1 MLVIYNKDATTF
13 NNLGLG
19 ILKDFYSNP
28 LITEVL
34 NGEYNLEFEYI
45 SEGWLADKLEIGNII
60 KARGQLFR
68 IWNIQPDLKKIK
80 VLAKHIFFDLSK
92 NFLEDVSPT
101 NLTSQNA
108 LTWILA
114 RTNTENDYTVTGDC
128 TATSS
133 ARYVRKNVIDAIY
146 NEDNALLKKF
156 GGELELNNFSI
167 YVHQKRGSDSGISVM
182 YGKNLSGVQ
191 MDVDLSTVVTKIMPQ
206 GKDGLLLDE
215 LYVESPLI
223 ENYFSP
229 FYQKIEFS
237 DIGVDEDN
245 NISESDAKNQLR
257 LAAQKLFNEGIDK
270 PTISIKF
277 DFIELSKATEYKQ
290 YENLETV
297 SLGDTVK
304 AIIPK
309 LNVRL
314 ETRVV
319 KTVYDCL
326 LERTTK
332 IECGTVTPNIV
343 TKQSENTREIT
354 NKLQEIDVSSILSE
368 AQANATDL
376 INHPFGGRIFISEST
391 GELYIMNTSDPN
403 TATQVWKWGLG
414 GLGFSSNGISGP
426 YGIAM
431 TQDGKINADYITTG
445 TLSASVIE
453 GYENLLIQV
462 NRIVNLVLSVENMN
476 YVHIENAM
484 KGQLQELTIKGNI
497 NLLYP
502 SNDLYP
508 SNLLYPLDTYLIVD
522 VSRTLTQNAKRYHL
536 PFTNLT
542 SSDQFK
548 YSKGKCYIIHSDET
562 IDELEDIDIQLFEGD
577 NYLYLESFPKEI
589 LLPTGYTQVDY
600 IKAHRVEYIDTGYYP
615 NPNTRIESVFQYTQ
629 TTPVQMRVF
638 GNSYQETDGLS
649 ASMYIN
655 GSGKFAWACQNGR
668 GNWKAT
674 TLTADT
680 NKHKFIMDMKNDK
693 IYIDDYVENI
703 TTTHTNTAINSL
715 LLPTYRNTDG
725 SVGLTAYGKIYSFKI
740 YDNDILVRDFI
751 PCYRNSD
758 NEVGL
763 YDLVNNVFYT
773 NQGAGTFAKGPET
786 VDLKITSK
794 YVVKN
799 EYSDVFSTKAEMYS
813 AINQTSQSIDLKLE
827 KKTDKDNII
836 AQINMS
842 TEKDNNGSYI
852 GIEAD
857 KLNFKGKKFN
867 LTADDVEIISN
878 VLNVDKNGIIVI
890 KDTATGNV
898 SNFEIIKN
906 TGEKCDVWGR
916 SIEFTES
923 ASIHSRFGLNSL
935 DIYNGPKYLSYD
947 QGNLYISGQ
956 VYPSSLEKLKKNF
969 EKLENGLDIIN
980 DTEIYKYNMKY
991 EDDNSKKHIG
1001 FVIGDNYKYSK
1012 EITSIKNNSVD
1023 LYSMVAVAYK
1033 AIQEQQE
1040 EIKKLREM
1048 IKNGIYKNKLEQ

>member
-1 MLVIYNKDATTF
+1 MLILYNKDATTF

-114 RTNTENDYTVTGDC
+114 RTSTENDYIVTGDC
-128 TATSS
+128 TTTAS

-156 GGELELNNFSI
+156 GGELELNNFNI

-309 LNVRL
+309 LNVSL

-376 INHPFGGRIFISEST
+376 INHPFGGHIFISEST
-391 GELYIMNTSDPN
+391 GELYIMNTTDPT

-426 YGIAM
+426 YGVAM

-453 GYENLLIQV
+453 GYSNLLIQV
-462 NRIVNLVLSVENMN
+462 NKLVNLVKSTTGEN
-476 YVHIENAM
+476 YIHIEDAAE
-484 KGQLQELTIKGNI
+484 GQLQELIIEGNI
-497 NLLYP
+497 NLIYPASNLYP
-502 SNDLYP
+502 ASDLYP
-508 SNLLYPLDTYLIVD
+508 IDTYLIV
-522 VSRTLTQNAKRYHL
+522 SPTRNISQASKRYHIPISSL
-536 PFTNLT
+536 TTNEK
-542 SSDQFK
+542 FK
-548 YSKGKCYIIHSDET
+548 YIKGECYFIHSDET
-562 IDELEDIDIQLFEGD
+562 IEKLTDLDIQLLEGD
-577 NYLYLESFPKEI
+577 NFIFLESFQNNI
-589 LLPTGYTQVDY
+589 
-600 IKAHRVEYIDTGYYP
+600 
-615 NPNTRIESVFQYTQ
+615 N
-629 TTPVQMRVF
+629 
-638 GNSYQETDGLS
+638 LS
-649 ASMYIN
+649 A
-655 GSGKFAWACQNGR
+655 
-668 GNWKAT
+668 
-674 TLTADT
+674 
-680 NKHKFIMDMKNDK
+680 
-693 IYIDDYVENI
+693 
-703 TTTHTNTAINSL
+703 
-715 LLPTYRNTDG
+715 
-725 SVGLTAYGKIYSFKI
+725 
-740 YDNDILVRDFI
+740 
-751 PCYRNSD
+751 
-758 NEVGL
+758 
-763 YDLVNNVFYT
+763 
-773 NQGAGTFAKGPET
+773 
-786 VDLKITSK
+786 K
-794 YVVKN
+794 YVVKS
-799 EYSDVFSTKAEMYS
+799 EYTDVFSTKAEMHS
-813 AINQTSQSIDLKLE
+813 AINLSNETINLE
-827 KKTDKDNII
+827 LSKKTDKDNII

-842 TEKDNNGSYI
+842 TEKDNQGSYI

-867 LTADDVEIISN
+867 LTADDIEIDSDI
-878 VLNVDKNGIIVI
+878 LKVDKNGIVTVI
-890 KDTATGNV
+890 DNASGNI
-898 SNFEIIKN
+898 SNFKIIKN
-906 TGEKCDVWGR
+906 TGEICNIWGR

-923 ASIHSRFGLNSL
+923 SNIHSRFGLNTL

-956 VYPSSLEKLKKNF
+956 VYPASLEKMKKNF
-969 EKLENGLDIIN
+969 EKLENGLKIVN

-991 EDDNSKKHIG
+991 ENDNEKKHIG

-1012 EITSIKNNSVD
+1012 EITSDKNNSVD
-1023 LYSMVAVAYK
+1023 LYSMIAVAYK

-1040 EIKKLREM
+1040 QIRKLKEM
-1048 IKNGIYKNKLEQ
+1048 IKNGIHENNLE

>member
-1 MLVIYNKDATTF
+1 MLVIYNKDATTY

-114 RTNTENDYTVTGDC
+114 RTSTENDYTVTGDC
-128 TATSS
+128 TATASV
-133 ARYVRKNVIDAIY
+133 RYVRKNVIDAIY

-156 GGELELNNFSI
+156 GGELELNNFNI

-206 GKDGLLLDE
+206 GKDGLLLDK
-215 LYVESPLI
+215 LYVESPLL

-309 LNVRL
+309 LNVSL

-376 INHPFGGRIFISEST
+376 INHPFGGHIFISEST
-391 GELYIMNTSDPN
+391 GELYIMNTNDPT

-426 YGIAM
+426 YGVAM

-453 GYENLLIQV
+453 GYSNLLIQV
-462 NRIVNLVLSVENMN
+462 NKLVNLVKSTTGEN
-476 YVHIENAM
+476 YIHIEDAAE
-484 KGQLQELTIKGNI
+484 GQLQELIIEGNI
-497 NLLYP
+497 SLIYP
-502 SNDLYP
+502 ATDLYP
-508 SNLLYPLDTYLIVD
+508 ASDLYPIDTYLIISPTRTISQ
-522 VSRTLTQNAKRYHL
+522 VSKRYHL
-536 PFTNLT
+536 PISSLTTNEK
-542 SSDQFK
+542 FK
-548 YSKGKCYIIHSDET
+548 YIKGECYFIHSDET
-562 IDELEDIDIQLFEGD
+562 IEKLTDLDIQLLDGD
-577 NYLYLESFPKEI
+577 NFIFLESFQNNI
-589 LLPTGYTQVDY
+589 
-600 IKAHRVEYIDTGYYP
+600 
-615 NPNTRIESVFQYTQ
+615 N
-629 TTPVQMRVF
+629 
-638 GNSYQETDGLS
+638 LS
-649 ASMYIN
+649 A
-655 GSGKFAWACQNGR
+655 
-668 GNWKAT
+668 
-674 TLTADT
+674 
-680 NKHKFIMDMKNDK
+680 
-693 IYIDDYVENI
+693 
-703 TTTHTNTAINSL
+703 
-715 LLPTYRNTDG
+715 
-725 SVGLTAYGKIYSFKI
+725 
-740 YDNDILVRDFI
+740 
-751 PCYRNSD
+751 
-758 NEVGL
+758 
-763 YDLVNNVFYT
+763 
-773 NQGAGTFAKGPET
+773 
-786 VDLKITSK
+786 K
-794 YVVKN
+794 YVVKS
-799 EYSDVFSTKAEMYS
+799 EYTDVFSTKAEMHS
-813 AINQTSQSIDLKLE
+813 AINQTSQTIDLKLE

-842 TEKDNNGSYI
+842 TEKDNHGSYI

-867 LTADDVEIISN
+867 LTADDIEITSDLLNLTKEGKLTIIDDASGNISN
-878 VLNVDKNGIIVI
+878 L
-890 KDTATGNV
+890 
-898 SNFEIIKN
+898 EIIKN
-906 TGEKCDVWGR
+906 TGEKCDIWGR
-916 SIEFTES
+916 SIDFTES
-923 ASIHSRFGLNSL
+923 STIHSRFGLNSL
-935 DIYNGPKYLSYD
+935 DIYNGIKYLTYD

-956 VYPSSLEKLKKNF
+956 IYPSSIKKMKKNI
-969 EKLENGLDIIN
+969 EKLENGLSIVN
-980 DTEIYKYNMKY
+980 SVEIYKYNMKY
-991 EDDNSKKHIG
+991 EQDNVKKHIG
-1001 FVIGDNYKYSK
+1001 FIIDDEYNYSK
-1012 EITSIKNNSVD
+1012 EITSMENNSVD
-1023 LYSMVAVAYK
+1023 LYSMIAVAYK
-1033 AIQEQQE
+1033 AIQELYK
-1040 EIKKLREM
+1040 EINELKEM
-1048 IKNGIYKNKLEQ
+1048 INNGIQ

>member
-114 RTNTENDYTVTGDC
+114 RTSTGNDYTVTGDC
-128 TATSS
+128 TATAS

-156 GGELELNNFSI
+156 GGELELNNFNI

-191 MDVDLSTVVTKIMPQ
+191 MDIDLSTVVTKIMPQ

-215 LYVESPLI
+215 LYVESPLL

-309 LNVRL
+309 LNVSL

-376 INHPFGGRIFISEST
+376 INHPFGGHIFISEST
-391 GELYIMNTSDPN
+391 GELYIMNTTDPT

-426 YGIAM
+426 YGVAM

-445 TLSASVIE
+445 TLSASVID
-453 GYENLLIQV
+453 GYSNLLIQV
-462 NRIVNLVLSVENMN
+462 NQIINSVTDVKSKN
-476 YVHIENAM
+476 YIHLENAM
-484 KGQLQELTIKGNI
+484 EGQLQELTIQGLI
-497 NLLYP
+497 DLLYP
-502 SNDLYP
+502 SNSLYP
-508 SNLLYPLDTYLIVD
+508 SNNLYPLDTYLIVD
-522 VSRTLTQNAKRYHL
+522 KSINLTANAKKYHL
-536 PFTNLT
+536 PFTSLKKNEI
-542 SSDQFK
+542 FK
-548 YSKGKCYIIHSDET
+548 YSKGKCYL
-562 IDELEDIDIQLFEGD
+562 IDENENVDALDDLEIDLFEGD
-577 NYLYLESFPKEI
+577 NYIYLESFPKSS
-589 LLPTGYTQVDY
+589 LLPNGYTQVDY
-600 IKAHRVEYIDTGYYP
+600 IESSGTQYIDSGILPSENIGFEIDFTPHNDMNKTTARTIFGSRTTWRSNGYQLTTYTEGSLNGGHFLFGTNNTASLIRHSAYMQKDVRCQISFLNGVFKSANGNETNIQGTFSNVNKNIYLFGCIENV
-615 NPNTRIESVFQYTQ
+615 NPFE
-629 TTPVQMRVF
+629 
-638 GNSYQETDGLS
+638 LS
-649 ASMYIN
+649 T
-655 GSGKFAWACQNGR
+655 
-668 GNWKAT
+668 T
-674 TLTADT
+674 TLY
-680 NKHKFIMDMKNDK
+680 KLKF
-693 IYIDDYVENI
+693 
-703 TTTHTNTAINSL
+703 
-715 LLPTYRNTDG
+715 
-725 SVGLTAYGKIYSFKI
+725 
-740 YDNDILVRDFI
+740 YDNGNLVRDFI

-763 YDLVNNVFYT
+763 YDLVNDVFYT
-773 NQGAGTFAKGPET
+773 NQGTGSFTYGST
-786 VDLKITSK
+786 YDIDLAAK
-794 YVVKN
+794 YVVRN
-799 EYSDVFSTKAEMYS
+799 EYTDVFSTKTEMYS
-813 AINQTSQSIDLKLE
+813 AINQTAESIDLKLE
-827 KKTDKDNII
+827 KKTDNDSII

-842 TEKDNNGSYI
+842 TEKDNQGSYI

-867 LTADDVEIISN
+867 LTTDDIEISSE
-878 VLNVDKNGIIVI
+878 VLNIDKNGIVVI
-890 KDTATGNV
+890 KDTASGNV
-898 SNFEIIKN
+898 SNFEIKKN
-906 TGEKCDVWGR
+906 TGEKCDIWGR

-935 DIYNGPKYLSYD
+935 DINNGSKYLSYD

-956 VYPSSLEKLKKNF
+956 IYPSSLEKMKKNF

-980 DTEIYKYNMKY
+980 DTEIYKYNMIF
-991 EDDNSKKHIG
+991 EDDNTKKHIG
-1001 FVIGDNYKYSK
+1001 FVIGDSYKFSK
-1012 EITSIKNNSVD
+1012 EITSAKNNSVD

-1033 AIQEQQE
+1033 AIQEQQI
-1040 EIKKLREM
+1040 EINKLKEM
-1048 IKNGIYKNKLEQ
+1048 IKNGIQ